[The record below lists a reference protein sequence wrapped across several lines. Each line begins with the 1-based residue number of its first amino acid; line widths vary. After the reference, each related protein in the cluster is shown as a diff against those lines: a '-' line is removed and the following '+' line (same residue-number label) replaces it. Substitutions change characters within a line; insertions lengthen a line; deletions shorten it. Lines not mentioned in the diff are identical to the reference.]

1 MSTATANVDRLK
13 LEDDRH
19 APGQTPTLFP
29 RGLGLGSAERGS
41 LQLSRLRAAFR
52 IFLEI
57 RPNHVS
63 SGVTEPNYGLD
74 CIHVY
79 TLALLQLTVGRFHP
93 IHTPDRATGTLT
105 GSFRFPPPPQGQ
117 RPASPVRIHSG
128 RLLQSIFFVSRKK
141 KNSHDIIGT
150 PSHQESI
157 FFFFFFCWNFVQ
169 TCHLIRSILLRVT
182 SCNFAHPASFLL

>member
-105 GSFRFPPPPQGQ
+105 GSFRFPPPPPPRATPGVA
-117 RPASPVRIHSG
+117 REDSLGPIAAIN
-128 RLLQSIFFVSRKK
+128 FFCVPKK
-141 KNSHDIIGT
+141 KKIPMTSSGHRVT
-150 PSHQESI
+150 KRVY
-157 FFFFFFCWNFVQ
+157 FFFFFLLEFCPNLPLDKIDFV
-169 TCHLIRSILLRVT
+169 TCHLV
-182 SCNFAHPASFLL
+182 

>member
-105 GSFRFPPPPQGQ
+105 GSFRFPPPPRATPGVA
-117 RPASPVRIHSG
+117 REDSLGPIAAIN
-128 RLLQSIFFVSRKK
+128 FFCVPKK
-141 KNSHDIIGT
+141 KKIPMTSSGHRVT
-150 PSHQESI
+150 KRVY
-157 FFFFFFCWNFVQ
+157 FFFFFCWNFVQ

>member
-19 APGQTPTLFP
+19 TPGQTPTLFP

-105 GSFRFPPPPQGQ
+105 GSFRFPPPQGQ

-157 FFFFFFCWNFVQ
+157 FFFFFFAG
-169 TCHLIRSILLRVT
+169 ILSKLAT
-182 SCNFAHPASFLL
+182 